1 MNCPACKKN
10 NMIVV
15 EFKGVELDHCVDCG
29 GVWFDMDELELLFG
43 ALEPGIE
50 LPHIADASAEKP
62 RGVREKTRRCPVCRR
77 RMEKVLMGDK
87 DVVAV
92 DHCHEDGG
100 YWFDADELQRVVQQ
114 KLPEGGQEKM
124 ASFLNSVFHRNND

>member
-15 EFKGVELDHCVDCG
+15 EYKGVELDNCVDCG

-50 LPHIADASAEKP
+50 LPHIADASTENKISFARQFYNDSVMRFNTKIQSVPSNIIAGMFGFKEEKMFEIEDRAEK
-62 RGVREKTRRCPVCRR
+62 
-77 RMEKVLMGDK
+77 
-87 DVVAV
+87 DV
-92 DHCHEDGG
+92 
-100 YWFDADELQRVVQQ
+100 
-114 KLPEGGQEKM
+114 PEVKY
-124 ASFLNSVFHRNND
+124 N